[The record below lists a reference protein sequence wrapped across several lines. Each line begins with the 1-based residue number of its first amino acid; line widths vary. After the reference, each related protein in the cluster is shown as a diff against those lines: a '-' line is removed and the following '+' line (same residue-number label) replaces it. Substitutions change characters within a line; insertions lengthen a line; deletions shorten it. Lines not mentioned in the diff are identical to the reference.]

1 MRKMETGQERKEWGK
16 GRKEIREEKKSE
28 QNEKM
33 KKSVQI
39 PKKKTKKFELPPQD
53 LFKQFFFFLQK
64 NLHRNNHWIFHV

>member
-28 QNEKM
+28 QNVENEKI
-33 KKSVQI
+33 Q
-39 PKKKTKKFELPPQD
+39 KKKQKNLNFHHRIF
-53 LFKQFFFFLQK
+53 FKQFLFFLQK

>member
-39 PKKKTKKFELPPQD
+39 QKKK
-53 LFKQFFFFLQK
+53 QK
-64 NLHRNNHWIFHV
+64 NLNFHHRIFSNNFFFSPEKLTP